1 MSFYESSFDWDSW
14 FDPEAV
20 ETERLDADLYMRDL
34 GELAVEHELDD
45 YYEGDIAGVLDGMG
59 NVTSDADPGL

>member
-1 MSFYESSFDWDSW
+1 MSFYSPEWSWDEW

-20 ETERLDADLYMRDL
+20 ETERMDADLYMREL

-45 YYEGDIAGVLDGMG
+45 YYEGDLGGVLDGMG